1 MYARINYVDIRP
13 DSFAEIDPFW
23 RETVETYEGLIRAY
37 FLREGDSA
45 HTLSV
50 VLFNDEQSMRVN
62 TEQSL
67 IETVKK
73 AADYRLNEP
82 ELHHLEVC
90 AHIDQR
96 AGEIACARVVDVT
109 LKVEHMEKAIGEW
122 VEVANKYGDDLK
134 GGYLCGDR
142 TDGKVK
148 SVTLWTS
155 RAAVEARVQDG
166 TFQAVVGAHEH
177 LMAVPPVSSYWDLRV
192 SVG

>member
-13 DSFAEIDPFW
+13 ESFAEVDPFW
-23 RETVETYEGLIRAY
+23 RETVETYAGLVRAY
-37 FLREGDSA
+37 FLRDGDSA

-50 VLFNDEQSMRVN
+50 VLFDDEKSMQVN

-67 IETVKK
+67 RETVKK
-73 AADYRLNEP
+73 AADYRLSEP

-109 LKVEHMEKAIGEW
+109 LKLEHMGQAIAEW
-122 VEVANKYGDDLK
+122 VDVANKYGDDLK
-134 GGYLCGDR
+134 GGYMCADR
-142 TDGKVK
+142 TTGQVK

-155 RAAVEARVQDG
+155 RAAVDARDQDG
-166 TFQAVVGAHEH
+166 TFQSVIGAYES
-177 LMAVPPVSSYWDLRV
+177 LMAVPPVPSYWDLRII
-192 SVG
+192 VG